1 MQEFSVKTESDFEMK
16 STLEDSQNQPESK
29 ETTSFCY
36 ETVVKEEV
44 ILEDE
49 FVPSEVE
56 SEEQLPPGSEEDPN
70 KKIMVCEECNKSY
83 TNRELFRSHKYK
95 HRMLK
100 EGKFTCKIC
109 DKKFRDKYALTIHL
123 QGIHL
128 VSKLIKP
135 VSSKKGDT
143 NESDVKQF
151 PKTITNENGQFK
163 CTECDEKFEFLYL
176 QQRHIRRHTALKQE
190 LYKCEE
196 CNKAFASNPEFLSH
210 MKRVHEQYA
219 KKALQVFVK
228 EEDGVFIC
236 SKCNKT
242 FGERHLCQQ
251 HILKHL
257 LLTKERTVSCPKCP
271 KTFISEKYLVKHEA
285 WHEASIK
292 KQSEVIKCDECNKT
306 FKTKRVLSR
315 HLRRHAAMKEGKYQC
330 KICSMRHASDREL
343 KIHAKKHEMNVE
355 MPSVPPPVIIVRN
368 DHSAFQCPECS
379 MVFTVRRA
387 YKTHA
392 QKHINIR
399 NGMYKCDICEKI
411 CGSSHN
417 LDTHMRRHRNGEIKE
432 VTQPRELSYECSKCD
447 KKFGKKLLLARH
459 VKMHEAIEKGLYRC
473 KLCARYLGSPKSLAV
488 HEQGHDDD
496 KKAKNVHKCTECDRT
511 YFRKDSYLT
520 HVKAKHGGNKPKQLE
535 NVKMEES

>member
-306 FKTKRVLSR
+306 FKTKRILSR

-330 KICSMRHASDREL
+330 KICSMRRASNYEL
-343 KIHAKKHEMNVE
+343 KIHTKRHEKNV
-355 MPSVPPPVIIVRN
+355 PSVPPPVIIVRN

-387 YKTHA
+387 YKNHA
-392 QKHINIR
+392 QIHINIR
-399 NGMYKCDICEKI
+399 NGIFKCDICEKK
-411 CGSSHN
+411 CGSYRN
-417 LDTHMRRHRNGEIKE
+417 LDRHMRSHRNGEIKE

>member
-1 MQEFSVKTESDFEMK
+1 MK
-16 STLEDSQNQPESK
+16 STLEDSQNHPESK
-29 ETTSFCY
+29 ETASFCY

-49 FVPSEVE
+49 CVPSEVE
-56 SEEQLPPGSEEDPN
+56 SEEQLPSGSEEDPN

-109 DKKFRDKYALTIHL
+109 DKRFRDKYALTIHL

-135 VSSKKGDT
+135 VSSKKGDL
-143 NESDVKQF
+143 NEPDVKQF

-219 KKALQVFVK
+219 KKALQVSVK

-242 FGERHLCQQ
+242 FEERHLCQQ

-257 LLTKERTVSCPKCP
+257 LVTKERTVSCPKCP

-292 KQSEVIKCDECNKT
+292 KLSEVIKCDECNKT
-306 FKTKRVLSR
+306 FKTKRILSR
-315 HLRRHAAMKEGKYQC
+315 HLRRHATMKEGKYQC

-343 KIHAKKHEMNVE
+343 KIHTKKHEMNVE

-368 DHSAFQCPECS
+368 DHSAFQCPECG

-387 YKTHA
+387 YNNHA
-392 QKHINIR
+392 QRHINIR
-399 NGMYKCDICEKI
+399 NGMYKCNICEKMAEITVKTEPDYEMHSTLEDQQTQQEGSEDMTSFCYETVVKEEVILEDEFISPEEESARECNKAFATENKSHIKRAHEKHAQKSSEVSVLEGDGVFI
-411 CGSSHN
+411 CIF
-417 LDTHMRRHRNGEIKE
+417 R
-432 VTQPRELSYECSKCD
+432 VTQI
-447 KKFGKKLLLARH
+447 ARTT
-459 VKMHEAIEKGLYRC
+459 R
-473 KLCARYLGSPKSLAV
+473 
-488 HEQGHDDD
+488 
-496 KKAKNVHKCTECDRT
+496 AKT
-511 YFRKDSYLT
+511 
-520 HVKAKHGGNKPKQLE
+520 
-535 NVKMEES
+535 